1 MDIENKDKDKNKP
14 NNFVKGAGKVIDKAA
29 GITFGAFGTVAK
41 VIGTIFL
48 IILTTGVLFTAIFAY
63 YVKTCLTDSLDVS
76 LSDYSLAE
84 SSIVYYKDNDGNWQE
99 LVTLKDAENRIW
111 ADYDDIPQYMK
122 DAIVAIEDKRFHK
135 HKGVDWYRT
144 TGAFFNMFLTMK
156 DDFGGSTLTQQLI
169 KNLTGKSDATVQ
181 RKLLEIFRALEFE
194 KNYDKKEILEWYL
207 NAVFFG
213 EDCYGV
219 NAAAKTYFGKE
230 LKDLTLAECASIV
243 GITNWPSR
251 YDPFIS
257 EKQNKARQEIV
268 LREMYEQ
275 GMISFAEYDE
285 AKNQPLVFVRSEGVQ
300 TEGEIYSWYVEA
312 VIKDITNDLM
322 IRKGIDRPS
331 AIKLLYNGGYRIYT
345 LYNPWVQGIIDGVYK
360 NLDEIPKPY
369 RPSKTQ
375 QLQSAIV
382 VMDPY
387 TGNILGM
394 AGGVGEKN
402 ANLLLNRACDT
413 VRPPGSSIK
422 PIAVYGPALEYG
434 LITQETFVKD
444 AGPDEIQLSGTG
456 WYPGNAG
463 GNYRGVV
470 RIRDGLRL
478 SLNTVSAQVLDK
490 LGTSNSYDYLV
501 NKLGVKSLVPDD
513 NAYAPLSLGQ
523 LTYGMSVREI
533 TQAYC
538 SFVNDGIFTY
548 ARTYERVTDSDGN
561 LILDNAPRSHVAW
574 KANTAYNMCN
584 MLTNA
589 VNYGTGSEAR
599 IPGMTVGGKTGT
611 TSFNWDRWFVGIT
624 PYFVAGVWTGY
635 DINENMAVYGNPAAQ
650 LWKKVMLPMHAGLQ
664 DKGFPQ
670 PQVGGDTMIFGNLLE
685 EWEIQEGIAPPTP
698 TPDSVTIDEEYEEPE
713 ATDNAA

>member
-1 MDIENKDKDKNKP
+1 MDIENKDKEKNKSGK
-14 NNFVKGAGKVIDKAA
+14 FVKGAGKAADKAA
-29 GITFGAFGTVAK
+29 GAAFGVLGGIAK
-41 VIGTIFL
+41 VVGTIL
-48 IILTTGVLFTAIFAY
+48 LTILTTALLFTAIFAF
-63 YVKTCLTDSLDVS
+63 YVKTCLTDNIDVS

-84 SSIVYYKDNDGNWQE
+84 SSIVYYKDGDGNWQE
-99 LVTLKDAENRIW
+99 LATLKDAENRIW
-111 ADYDDIPQYMK
+111 VDYDDIPDYMK
-122 DAIVAIEDKRFHK
+122 KAIVAIEDKRFYK

-169 KNLTGKSDATVQ
+169 KNLTGKTDATVQ

-207 NAVFFG
+207 NAVYFG

-230 LKDLTLAECASIV
+230 LGDLTLAECASIV

-257 EKQNKARQEIV
+257 EKQNKDRQELV

-275 GMISFAEYDE
+275 GMISFTEYDE
-285 AKNQPLVFVRSEGVQ
+285 AKNQPLVFVRSEGEQ
-300 TEGEIYSWYVEA
+300 NEGEIYSWYVEA

-345 LYNPWVQGIIDGVYK
+345 LYNPWIQDTIDSVYQ
-360 NLDEIPKPY
+360 NLDAIPKPY

-375 QLQSAIV
+375 QFQSAIV

-387 TGNILGM
+387 TGSILGM

-434 LITQETFVKD
+434 LITQETLVKD
-444 AGPDEIQLSGTG
+444 AGPDEIHLSGTS
-456 WYPGNAG
+456 WYPGGPG
-463 GNYRGVV
+463 GNYRGVLS
-470 RIRDGLRL
+470 IRDCLRL

-501 NKLGVKSLVPDD
+501 NKLGITSLVPED
-513 NAYAPLSLGQ
+513 NSYAPLSLGQ
-523 LTYGMSVREI
+523 LTYGISVREI
-533 TQAYC
+533 TQAFC

-548 ARTYERVTDSDGN
+548 ARTYERVTDADGN
-561 LILDNAPRSHVAW
+561 LILENAPRSHVAW
-574 KANTAYNMCN
+574 KANTAYNMCS
-584 MLTNA
+584 MLTSA
-589 VNYGTGSEAR
+589 VNYGTGGDAR

-611 TSFNWDRWFVGIT
+611 TSYNWDRWFVGIT
-624 PYFVAGVWTGY
+624 PYYVAGVWTGY
-635 DINENMAVYGNPAAQ
+635 DINENISIYGNPAAQ
-650 LWKKVMLPMHAGLQ
+650 LWKKVMEPIHAGLP

-670 PQVGGDTMIFGNLLE
+670 PQVGGDTMIFGNLQE
-685 EWEIQEGIAPPTP
+685 EWQIQEGVLPPTP
-698 TPDSVTIDEEYEEPE
+698 TPDSVVIDEEYEE
-713 ATDNAA
+713 ADDAA

>member
-1 MDIENKDKDKNKP
+1 MLNQNKENERS
-14 NNFVKGAGKVIDKAA
+14 NNFAKGAGKLADKAA
-29 GITFGAFGTVAK
+29 GAAFGAVGTIFKA
-41 VIGTIFL
+41 IGTIFL
-48 IILTTGVLFTAIFAY
+48 IFVTTGLIFTVIFAY

-76 LSDYSLAE
+76 LADYSLAE
-84 SSIVYYKDNDGNWQE
+84 SSIVYYKDGDGVWQE
-99 LVTLKDAENRIW
+99 IATLKDAENRIW
-111 ADYDDIPQYMK
+111 VDYDDIPQYMK
-122 DAIVAIEDKRFHK
+122 DAIVAIEDKRFYK

-156 DDFGGSTLTQQLI
+156 DDFGGSTITQQLI

-207 NAVFFG
+207 NAVYFG

-219 NAAAKTYFGKE
+219 NSAAKTYFGKD

-257 EKQNKARQEIV
+257 EKQNKERQELV

-275 GMISFAEYDE
+275 GMISFGEYDE

-300 TEGEIYSWYVEA
+300 SSGEIYSWYVEA
-312 VIKDITNDLM
+312 VIRDITNDLM

-345 LYNPWVQGIIDGVYK
+345 LYNPWIQGIIDGVYK

-434 LITQETFVKD
+434 LITQETLVKD
-444 AGPDEIQLSGTG
+444 AGPEDIHLGGTS

-463 GNYRGVV
+463 GNYRGILS
-470 RIRDGLRL
+470 IRSALAL

-501 NKLGVKSLVPDD
+501 NKLGIKSLVPDD
-513 NAYAPLSLGQ
+513 NSYAPLALGQ
-523 LTYGMSVREI
+523 LTHGISVREI
-533 TQAYC
+533 TQAYG

-548 ARTYERVTDSDGN
+548 ARTYERVTDAAGN

-574 KANTAYNMCN
+574 KANTAYNICSL
-584 MLTNA
+584 LTNA
-589 VNYGTGSEAR
+589 VNSGTGGEAR
-599 IPGMTVGGKTGT
+599 ITGMTVAGKTGT
-611 TSFNWDRWFVGIT
+611 TSYNWDRWFVGMT

-635 DINENMAVYGNPAAQ
+635 DINENIAAYGNPAAQ
-650 LWKKVMLPMHAGLQ
+650 LWKKVMQPIHEGLQ
-664 DKGFPQ
+664 NKDFPK
-670 PQVGGDTMIFGNLLE
+670 PQVGGDTMIFGNLHE
-685 EWEIQEGIAPPTP
+685 EWEIQEGILPPTP
-698 TPDSVTIDEEYEEPE
+698 SPDNVNIEEQYEEPSDGE
-713 ATDNAA
+713 KAA